1 MKLVQYNACL
11 VSIMDT
17 YGLVLQHHSISS
29 HSADYAPMRFLVFK
43 G

>member
-1 MKLVQYNACL
+1 MKLVQYNGCL
-11 VSIMDT
+11 VSIVDT
-17 YGLVLQHHSISS
+17 DGLVLWQQRISS